1 MDYRGMTSPN
11 FSRGHPDPA
20 LAGEGPRTDAV
31 EILLKED
38 DQSSACEILLPRLRD
53 QDDRLLRM

>member
-20 LAGEGPRTDAV
+20 VAGEEPRTDAV
-31 EILLKED
+31 EISLKED
-38 DQSSACEILLPRLRD
+38 DQSSDCEILLRD